1 MSCLQAFHFLII
13 PKFQG
18 VQMAYSKER
27 EAIWSDVLTRDKDHY
42 QSRARLSLI
51 KRGIK
56 NPSPL
61 QLRLEILFHSHQNL
75 NNDAFLGD
83 LSDHEL
89 GSMLLTSW
97 GWEAK
102 QIGYVFGIKEDSIH
116 KFRAQASR
124 KLNGTNIPN
133 TVYRASQA
141 GILAVDNIDF
151 LLFLKKENLIQ
162 RSNKTYETENIL
174 I

>member
-1 MSCLQAFHFLII
+1 MQCLPAFYFFII

-27 EAIWSDVLTRDKDHY
+27 EAIWSDVLTREKDHY

-61 QLRLEILFHSHQNL
+61 QLRLEIFFHSHKNL

-89 GSMLLTSW
+89 GCILLTAW

-102 QIGYVFGIKEDSIH
+102 EMGNVLGIKEDSVH
-116 KFRAQASR
+116 KFRARVSQ
-124 KLNGTNIPN
+124 KLNAKNIPN

-151 LLFLKKENLIQ
+151 LLYLKKENSIQ
-162 RSNKTYETENIL
+162 KINKTHEIENIL